1 MGKDMVRF
9 DLRRNEKKAT
19 VKRTRCAASSGLVRS
34 RSDLKLRRRMG
45 VMELSDVLPNQ
56 EANGVPFWLM

>member
-1 MGKDMVRF
+1 MVRF

-45 VMELSDVLPNQ
+45 VMEL
-56 EANGVPFWLM
+56 LMCCQTKKPMESLFG